1 MPEPTEPALT
11 DTPDLVANALVP
23 LDLRPVIEL
32 AEDRPFLH
40 LDELAD
46 GRLLSIAIRDGWE
59 RTEEDLERFLP
70 SPDRPRGTTTV
81 LDADGFVAAVD
92 RRRLD
97 HTDDGQPGP
106 VVYFDVSK
114 SAMVAVLNDDEG
126 ALTGW
131 RDYRIALQVAR
142 TPEWEHWTKHQG
154 LRGQQEFAEVL
165 EAGELEI
172 LDPPAATMLD
182 IVQTIQGSV
191 NTRMKSAQRLTDGR
205 TQFVLEEEI
214 EGKAGKEGL
223 LDIPGEFTIR
233 VRPFFGSEA
242 FDVRCR
248 FRWRPPRA
256 NQPLQFGYV
265 LDRVVDVER
274 EAFESV
280 VEKVQVD
287 LDDCIFVA
295 GAPCATPG
303 PR

>member
-1 MPEPTEPALT
+1 MPEPT
-11 DTPDLVANALVP
+11 DTITGLVANAMVP

-32 AEDRPFLH
+32 AEDRPFLRF
-40 LDELAD
+40 DELAD
-46 GRLLSIAIRDGWE
+46 GRLVSIALRGGWE
-59 RTEEDLERFLP
+59 RTEEDLERFWPL
-70 SPDRPRGTTTV
+70 PDRARGTTSV
-81 LDADGFVAAVD
+81 LDAEGFVAAVLQ
-92 RRRLD
+92 RRLD
-97 HTDDGQPGP
+97 QPRGADKQPAP
-106 VVYFDVSK
+106 VVYFDVS
-114 SAMVAVLNDDEG
+114 SSQMVAVLNDDHG
-126 ALTGW
+126 PVTGW
-131 RDYRIALQVAR
+131 RDYRVDLRVRR

-172 LDPPAATMLD
+172 VDPPAATMLD
-182 IVQTIQGSV
+182 IAQTIQGTV
-191 NTRMKSAQRLTDGR
+191 NARVKSSQRLDNGR

-256 NQPLQFGYV
+256 NQPLQLGYV

-280 VEKVQVD
+280 VEKVRFT
-287 LDDCIFVA
+287 LDDCAFVA
-295 GAPCATPG
+295 GAPCATPAA
-303 PR
+303 R